1 VGQASKVL
9 IKPEGDVFDVNP
21 NHFSQQTRLGTFV
34 GSFPG
39 LGDIVN
45 STAPNFDLY
54 MADEEAFKA
63 LDPTL
68 MLDSP
73 TEGYHLGLTN
83 YGVYFFTRAIQR
95 IEGPAE

>member
-1 VGQASKVL
+1 
-9 IKPEGDVFDVNP
+9 
-21 NHFSQQTRLGTFV
+21 
-34 GSFPG
+34 
-39 LGDIVN
+39 
-45 STAPNFDLY
+45 LY